1 MLSVHVQK
9 NLTSDILPKLSQSL
23 KITKYIIRL
32 LLLIKIT
39 EFSPRRKFYN
49 FCIIKINLML
59 KKITLLLSA
68 SMFLNQHWP
77 HNSKSTVGAWL
88 EFQRWANNSTS
99 PVETLVLVQCWANVS
114 TPTMTLPN
122 VDPTIACYLGR
133 T

>member
-23 KITKYIIRL
+23 KITKYIIKL
-32 LLLIKIT
+32 LVFTKKKL
-39 EFSPRRKFYN
+39 YN
-49 FCIIKINLML
+49 FCISKINLML
-59 KKITLLLSA
+59 RKITLLLST

-122 VDPTIACYLGR
+122 VGPTIACYLGR